1 MISHLCGTVTSV
13 GESSAVIDVGGVGYL
28 VNMTAPD
35 LRELKPGEGR
45 VRVYT
50 HMSVRE
56 DGISLHG
63 FLRSDALEM
72 FLMLISVNRVGPSLA
87 QNILSQI
94 TLPEFA
100 AAIIGEDEKIL
111 TQISGIGNKNAKRLI
126 LELRDRMEKKAILYR
141 LETKS
146 RDPVRDDAVLA
157 LLSLGFGQKES
168 REAVDNAMRMEE
180 SPGLQ
185 EIIKAALVQ
194 LKEK

>member
-168 REAVDNAMRMEE
+168 REAVDNAMRTEE

>member
-35 LRELKPGEGR
+35 LRELKPGDGR

>member
-1 MISHLCGTVTSV
+1 MRYKENRGKV
-13 GESSAVIDVGGVGYL
+13 L
-28 VNMTAPD
+28 VH
-35 LRELKPGEGR
+35 
-45 VRVYT
+45 T

-94 TLPEFA
+94 TLPDFA

-111 TQISGIGNKNAKRLI
+111 TQISGIGTKNAKRLI
-126 LELRDRMEKKAILYR
+126 VELRDKMEKKAGMYR
-141 LETKS
+141 LDEKG
-146 RDPVRDDAVLA
+146 PNVVRNDAVCA

-168 REAVDNAMRMEE
+168 REAVDAVMHSMK
-180 SPGLQ
+180 SPALQ
-185 EIIKAALVQ
+185 DIIKSALIQ

>member
-1 MISHLCGTVTSV
+1 MISHLCGTVASV

-35 LRELKPGEGR
+35 LRELKPGEDR

-168 REAVDNAMRMEE
+168 REAVDSVMRPEE

>member
-35 LRELKPGEGR
+35 LRELKSGDGR

-168 REAVDNAMRMEE
+168 REAVDNAMRTEE

>member
-35 LRELKPGEGR
+35 LRELKPGDGR

-168 REAVDNAMRMEE
+168 REAVDNAMRTEE

>member
-1 MISHLCGTVTSV
+1 MISHLCGTIASV
-13 GESSAVIDVGGVGYL
+13 GESSAVIDVCGVGYL

-35 LRELKPGEGR
+35 LREVKARSGKVL
-45 VRVYT
+45 VHT

-63 FLRSDALEM
+63 FLRHDALEM

-94 TLPEFA
+94 TLPDFA

-111 TQISGIGNKNAKRLI
+111 TQISGIGSKNAKRLI
-126 LELRDRMEKKAILYR
+126 VELRDKMEKKTGMYQLDER
-141 LETKS
+141 GP
-146 RDPVRDDAVLA
+146 DPKRDDAVRA

-168 REAVDNAMRMEE
+168 REAVDSVMHSKR
-180 SPGLQ
+180 SPTLQ
-185 EIIKAALVQ
+185 EIIKSALIE